1 MNARFYYL
9 DEKKMFILQPNFM
22 MSFCKKGL
30 FSRIKALNQLA
41 VVLSSKDGKLSTDD
55 FAQNLAFQ
63 EKEKKTDNC

>member
-1 MNARFYYL
+1 
-9 DEKKMFILQPNFM
+9 M

-41 VVLSSKDGKLSTDD
+41 VVLSSKDRKLSTDD

-63 EKEKKTDNC
+63 EKEKKKDNC